1 MSQSAFPP
9 PTNPVPGSSVQHPA
23 PTPLPHL
30 PSHSPPLTVTGEIAN
45 VVKKLDPNML
55 SVLLLTVTLNSLF
68 FYVYVEVAR
77 TRHVEFLAA
86 LNSCPMRG
94 PSSFPP
100 TP

>member
-1 MSQSAFPP
+1 MLQPTASPPSA
-9 PTNPVPGSSVQHPA
+9 SASVPA
-23 PTPLPHL
+23 PVHVLPTQA
-30 PSHSPPLTVTGEIAN
+30 SSSVTGEIAG

-55 SVLLLTVTLNSLF
+55 SVLLLTVALNSMF

-86 LNSCPMRG
+86 LNSCPIRG
-94 PSSFPP
+94 STPLSP